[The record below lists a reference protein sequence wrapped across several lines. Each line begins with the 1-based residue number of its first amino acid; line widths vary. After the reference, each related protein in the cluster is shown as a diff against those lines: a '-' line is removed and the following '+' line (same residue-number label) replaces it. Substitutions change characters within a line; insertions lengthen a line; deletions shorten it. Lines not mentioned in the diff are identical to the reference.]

1 MKGPLAGSCSRPSRR
16 RRKSTLQRAHSAVFT
31 NRYQA
36 PATYPASL
44 RLTAPPCGIAKSLCT
59 KPPLD
64 ELHNARRHLVC
75 GNSCGIGHVHAVYQD
90 ALAFWIGH
98 EVDLQR
104 LGERRHGPFITETD
118 AALQRGPGHRSIHRS
133 GVHVAEAEALR
144 DRARH
149 SALPRTDRPVDRHD
163 RVAACAWSHENV
175 ISDS

>member
-16 RRKSTLQRAHSAVFT
+16 RRKNTLQRAHSAVFT

-75 GNSCGIGHVHAVYQD
+75 GNSCGIDDDRVRGGA
-90 ALAFWIGH
+90 
-98 EVDLQR
+98 
-104 LGERRHGPFITETD
+104 ERRMAAGAIPPIALFFCPPHRLQVRTGASGPSLLESP
-118 AALQRGPGHRSIHRS
+118 AGPAIPPPPP
-133 GVHVAEAEALR
+133 
-144 DRARH
+144 D
-149 SALPRTDRPVDRHD
+149 
-163 RVAACAWSHENV
+163 
-175 ISDS
+175 